1 MSENHA
7 DIITVSVRDFMRR
20 TGISRSQTYV
30 LLDEG
35 LLQSVKVKGS
45 RLIMWNSVERLL
57 ARSQVPPRLKPPAAT
72 A

>member
-1 MSENHA
+1 MSDSHG
-7 DIITVSVRDFMRR
+7 DIITLSVRDFMRR

-45 RLIMWNSVERLL
+45 RLITWNSVERLL
-57 ARSQVPPRLKPPAAT
+57 EQSRVPPRLKPPNA
-72 A
+72 

>member
-1 MSENHA
+1 MSDNHS
-7 DIITVSVRDFMRR
+7 DIITLSVRDFMRR

-45 RLIMWNSVERLL
+45 RLITWNSVERLL
-57 ARSQVPPRLKPPAAT
+57 ERSQVPPRLKPPDA
-72 A
+72 

>member
-1 MSENHA
+1 MSGNHS
-7 DIITVSVRDFMRR
+7 DIITLSVRDFMRR

-45 RLIMWNSVERLL
+45 RLITWNSVERLL
-57 ARSQVPPRLKPPAAT
+57 EHSQVPPRLKPPSA
-72 A
+72 

>member
-1 MSENHA
+1 MSGNHS
-7 DIITVSVRDFMRR
+7 DIITLSVRDFMRR

-45 RLIMWNSVERLL
+45 RLITWNSVERLL
-57 ARSQVPPRLKPPAAT
+57 EQSQVPPRLKPPSA
-72 A
+72 

>member
-1 MSENHA
+1 MSGNHS
-7 DIITVSVRDFMRR
+7 DIITLSVRDFIRR

-45 RLIMWNSVERLL
+45 RLITWNSVERLL
-57 ARSQVPPRLKPPAAT
+57 EQSQMPPRLKPPNA
-72 A
+72 